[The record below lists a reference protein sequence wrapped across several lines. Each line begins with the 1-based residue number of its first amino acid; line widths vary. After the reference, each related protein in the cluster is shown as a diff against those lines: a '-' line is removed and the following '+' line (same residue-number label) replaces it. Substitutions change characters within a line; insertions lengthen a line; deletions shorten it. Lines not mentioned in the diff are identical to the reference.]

1 MKMNNYKTIDQLL
14 SENPN
19 LQIAV
24 GFLIEAIIISPGIS
38 NTILSKWDEIRALDK
53 KNKEMYD

>member
-1 MKMNNYKTIDQLL
+1 MNNYKTIDQLL

-19 LQIAV
+19 LLTAV
-24 GFLIEAIIISPGIS
+24 GFLIQSIELSSGSS
-38 NTILSKWDEIRALDK
+38 NTILSKLDKIRALDK

>member
-1 MKMNNYKTIDQLL
+1 MNNYKTIDQLL

>member
-1 MKMNNYKTIDQLL
+1 MNNYKTIDQLL

-19 LQIAV
+19 LQMAV

>member
-1 MKMNNYKTIDQLL
+1 MNNYKTIDQLL

-19 LQIAV
+19 LRIAV
-24 GFLIEAIIISPGIS
+24 GFLIQSIKFSSGVS
-38 NTILSKWDEIRALDK
+38 DTILEKWDELRAQDV

>member
-1 MKMNNYKTIDQLL
+1 MNNYKTIDQLL

-19 LQIAV
+19 LLTAV
-24 GFLIEAIIISPGIS
+24 VFLIRSIELSSGSS
-38 NTILSKWDEIRALDK
+38 NTILSKWDKIRALDN